1 MKQIDR
7 IRKFS
12 DAFGPSGFEDAVV
25 AACTQEEVREICRC
39 KEDHMRNLYMNLKGN
54 SQGGV
59 NIMLD
64 AHSDE
69 VGFIVPGGEKATGS
83 CSFCRWAAGM

>member
-1 MKQIDR
+1 
-7 IRKFS
+7 
-12 DAFGPSGFEDAVV
+12 
-25 AACTQEEVREICRC
+25 
-39 KEDHMRNLYMNLKGN
+39 MRNLYMNLKGN

-69 VGFIVPGGEKATGS
+69 VGFIVQAVKSNGLLRFLPLGGWDVKQAGTLYECFRAGKGS
-83 CSFCRWAAGM
+83 GFCRCID